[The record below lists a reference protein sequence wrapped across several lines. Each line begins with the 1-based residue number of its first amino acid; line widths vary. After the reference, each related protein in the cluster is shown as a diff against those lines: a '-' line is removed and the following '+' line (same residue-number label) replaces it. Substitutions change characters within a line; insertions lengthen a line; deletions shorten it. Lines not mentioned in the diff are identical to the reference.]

1 VDVAPFRLSGARN
14 AAVLCLHGLTGT
26 PYEVRPLG
34 EACAARGLTA
44 VGPALPG
51 HNGSLE
57 ALARVRAEAWLEAA
71 RGELVELRRQHERVF
86 VAGLSMG
93 GLLGLALAAEGA
105 LDGLAVVGTP
115 LRLRAPLAL
124 LVPLLKHL
132 FPYVRKAGG
141 SDIQDEAARARHP
154 SYTAM
159 PLESVHQLL
168 RLQRSVR
175 GLLDRVRAPILVA
188 HGARDRTARPAD
200 ARRILDRVASRERE
214 LLLLAESGHVV
225 PVDRDGPVLANAVAE
240 FFERQLADNPAA

>member
-1 VDVAPFRLSGARN
+1 VEVAPFRFAGARD

-51 HNGSLE
+51 HNASVE

-71 RGELVELRRQHERVF
+71 RGELAALRIQHRYVF
-86 VAGLSMG
+86 IAGLSLG

-105 LDGLAVVGTP
+105 LDALAVVGTP
-115 LRLRAPLAL
+115 LRLRPPLPL

-132 FPYVRKAGG
+132 VPFARKAGG
-141 SDIQDEAARARHP
+141 SDIRDDAARARHP
-154 SYTAM
+154 SYTSM

-175 GLLDRVRAPILVA
+175 SSLARVRAPILVA
-188 HGARDRTARPAD
+188 HGTLDRTARPRD

-225 PVDRDGPVLANAVAE
+225 PVDRDGPALASAVAE
-240 FFERQLADNPAA
+240 FFERHLEDGPAA